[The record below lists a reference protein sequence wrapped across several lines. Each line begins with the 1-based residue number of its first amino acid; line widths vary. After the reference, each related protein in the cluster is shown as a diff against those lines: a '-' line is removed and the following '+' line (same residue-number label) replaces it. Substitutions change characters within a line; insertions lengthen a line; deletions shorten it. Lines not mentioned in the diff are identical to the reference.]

1 MAKFVQTRKEN
12 KSPKC
17 SMTDLE
23 LLVDRSAE
31 SSNKFRIGDI

>member
-12 KSPKC
+12 KSPTC
-17 SMTDLE
+17 STTDLE

-31 SSNKFRIGDI
+31 SSNKFRIDDI